1 MNVAGFELAQP
12 VINSKALTRAGA
24 VSLPALPLQRR
35 AGFLSLLNGLLDQ
48 NVTAIRDVATPRPVK
63 RPGATLPDPAVA
75 TKQKEEKSQ
84 SPTGPEIETR
94 LNQLAGQGVIV
105 GTSFLPPPIEI
116 PTGGATI
123 GRLPLAPVREAEE
136 TSSHTQSAP
145 LVVRCLDA
153 TGGASATLGSGDSP
167 VQPRHDIA
175 FALRLT
181 WQPTGNVHVLIPNRP
196 PPPVALQGQAGPS
209 NPLILDTPKHESAPP
224 SEGTSNASR
233 PEAAP
238 KAVLKPVSQS
248 GESQNSEPG
257 DPLGHSSFLSL
268 PSFSS
273 ASVGTLLV
281 RETTGASFSKISG
294 ELRQNNVNAAP
305 SKEGPSTEASD
316 NLGEIAP
323 QLQMSRSVLPSFIR
337 ASAGLPRPDIAGRD
351 APIANSEVEA
361 KDPASTAS
369 NKQGGEAPTP
379 TPTPERSPSSRI
391 ISAKQATP
399 PDDSGSVNDRDPVPS
414 ESERKAPR
422 VEIAE
427 KSPQIEVSNQPAYHA
442 VAGAS
447 PDGVAV
453 AGVALQ
459 THTKVSVAPQPP
471 TTVSPELQT
480 ANPVQSQPIREISFR
495 LGADSSQVDVQVA
508 QRAGK
513 IQVAVRTADPELA
526 KSLQTNLGEVVGR
539 LEDKGFR
546 TETWTPMS
554 GHGGLALREPNSANS
569 QSSDSS
575 SQNSQ
580 QDRRQGQ
587 QESNQRQQQRWK
599 AQLEDMFLAPSTPAN
614 EGEQI

>member
-24 VSLPALPLQRR
+24 ASLPALPLQKR

-63 RPGATLPDPAVA
+63 RPGATLPAPAVA

-84 SPTGPEIETR
+84 IPTGPAIGTR
-94 LNQLAGQGVIV
+94 LNQLVVQGAIA
-105 GTSFLPPPIEI
+105 GTSILPTPIEI
-116 PTGGATI
+116 PTGGAAI
-123 GRLPLAPVREAEE
+123 GSLPVAPVREAKEA
-136 TSSHTQSAP
+136 SVHPQSAP
-145 LVVRCLDA
+145 LAVSCLDT
-153 TGGASATLGSGDSP
+153 TGSASATLGSEDSP
-167 VQPRHDIA
+167 LQPIHDIA

-181 WQPTGNVHVLIPNRP
+181 WQPTGNVLALIPNRP
-196 PPPVALQGQAGPS
+196 APPVVLQGQAGPK
-209 NPLILDTPKHESAPP
+209 NPLSLDTPKHESAPP
-224 SEGTSNASR
+224 SEGASNASR
-233 PEAAP
+233 PEATP

-248 GESQNSEPG
+248 GESPNSEPG

-268 PSFSS
+268 PSHSS

-281 RETTGASFSKISG
+281 RETTGPSFSKNLG
-294 ELRQNNVNAAP
+294 ELRQNSVNAAP
-305 SKEGPSTEASD
+305 SNASD
-316 NLGEIAP
+316 NLAEIAP
-323 QLQMSRSVLPSFIR
+323 QPQMSRSASPSFIT
-337 ASAGLPRPDIAGRD
+337 AGSGLPPPDIAGRE
-351 APIANSEVEA
+351 APIADSEVGS
-361 KDPASTAS
+361 KVPAPTAS
-369 NKQGGEAPTP
+369 NKQASGAPTA
-379 TPTPERSPSSRI
+379 TPARSPSSRI
-391 ISAKQATP
+391 ISGRQAP
-399 PDDSGSVNDRDPVPS
+399 PPADLGSVNDRDPVSS

-422 VEIAE
+422 MELAE
-427 KSPQIEVSNQPAYHA
+427 KSLQIPVSDLLAGHA
-442 VAGAS
+442 AAGAS
-447 PDGVAV
+447 P
-453 AGVALQ
+453 AGVAAPGEVLQ
-459 THTKVSVAPQPP
+459 AQTKVTVAPQPP

-480 ANPVQSQPIREISFR
+480 ANPVPSQPIREISFR

-546 TETWTPMS
+546 TETWTPVS
-554 GHGGLALREPNSANS
+554 GHGGSALREPNSANS
-569 QSSDSS
+569 QSGDSS

-599 AQLEDMFLAPSTPAN
+599 AQLEDMFLAPSTPN
-614 EGEQI
+614 NQGEQT